1 MIQRSSAFA
10 ATLAAATLLA
20 NHAHGHIMQMYPI
33 SRQYSYGPVFKEW
46 DFPGIDYCPHC
57 YNARGPDY
65 VKERA
70 KAKTDP
76 AVLNEYGGGDEYP
89 LYFGDF
95 ADNGNYLE
103 TDEIAK
109 RHGICG
115 DPEQNADEG
124 SNVYSTANIG
134 WDVLD
139 SFKSGEVLEIDIIM
153 NAYHWGHCEF
163 FLCNA
168 DEMDDPDG
176 VPTQEC
182 FNRYPL
188 TRAADDG
195 NASPI
200 DPNYPG
206 RYYVDPECRAGE
218 TEQGS
223 PEGAPKG
230 YNIKMRYVLP
240 DIECDRCVLQMV
252 YSAPTPTPV
261 DPATPAPVEPPTP
274 APVDPPTAAPVD
286 SPTPAP
292 VDPPTPPP
300 IAAPTPAPVDPLTS
314 APVDPPTPAPV
325 NSPAS
330 SEMPVMAP
338 TDEVIVCST
347 GIPGI
352 ESSDGAVCCPINCT
366 QCGGA
371 GCATVGL
378 PEYGAESC
386 CQSDVL
392 SAGVSCSV
400 SEEAPCVLDAPAT
413 EMPAM
418 APTPEP
424 VMTPTAEPVRAPTA
438 KPAFEPTGD
447 VCSNGIPGIQS
458 GDSCC
463 LAECGACGGSGCA
476 EFGGGLGEDN
486 CCAVRIEEYGELCS
500 VALAAPCY
508 VDAPPPTPVTTEMP
522 IAMPTER
529 PATPAPVNAP
539 TPAPVD
545 PPTPAP
551 VDPPTLAP
559 VDPPTPAPVDP
570 PTPAPVDA
578 PTPAPVDTPTP
589 APVDAPPA
597 PSEMPVMAPT
607 DEVVVC
613 STGIRG
619 IESSDGAVCCPLG
632 CTQCGG
638 EGCSTVGLPEYGA
651 ESCCQS
657 DVLSAG
663 VSCSVSEEAPCVL
676 DETPTPE
683 PNAAPATEM
692 PAMAP
697 TPGPVMTPTAE
708 PVMPPTAEPAMAPTA
723 EPASGD
729 VCSNGIPGIQSG
741 ITCCLAECGECGG
754 PGCAEFGGGLGQDN
768 CCQGRIEEYG
778 ELCSVTLAAPC
789 IVDGEGCLYF
799 AGLACLP
806 HLAKQPLH
814 HVRSG
819 LISSD
824 MTAELC
830 YETCSA
836 KGAAYMATQWGV
848 ECWCSRDGSLDYDRH
863 GDTGVCDYPCI
874 GDESETCG
882 GVHSF
887 NLYRLSWAPAPEDE
901 EYVGCYADS
910 KGDRVLFDM
919 ISSDNMTAGVCRE
932 HCADKDAPYYGTQ
945 FSSECW
951 CGTSDDEADYE
962 RHGEGVCHMAC
973 SGDGT
978 VACGGYDA
986 YSLFKHDNGGK
997 TPTMAPVTD
1006 SPDTSTMAPVI
1017 TREAPTTPRVTR
1029 SPVRSEEPTAAA
1041 TSAPRSPGGSMPTTS
1056 TCSNGVPGI
1065 ETSKG
1070 ACCVAACGQCGGA
1083 GCSTVAL
1090 DLGLGSDEC
1099 CEGAVLDANRPC
1111 GEAPCVIGGDVPAP
1125 TPSPETAAPV
1135 AGDTPAPVPTAPTGE
1150 CSGDPVEAW
1159 EQCGGDGWTGST
1171 CCEEGLECVVMG
1183 KSTCYSQCRPI
1194 MEGDY
1199 R

>member
-1 MIQRSSAFA
+1 TGNACK
-10 ATLAAATLLA
+10 
-20 NHAHGHIMQMYPI
+20 HIGYEEFNPP
-33 SRQYSYGPVFKEW
+33 SWP
-46 DFPGIDYCPHC
+46 
-57 YNARGPDY
+57 
-65 VKERA
+65 
-70 KAKTDP
+70 
-76 AVLNEYGGGDEYP
+76 
-89 LYFGDF
+89 
-95 ADNGNYLE
+95 
-103 TDEIAK
+103 
-109 RHGICG
+109 
-115 DPEQNADEG
+115 
-124 SNVYSTANIG
+124 STCAPN
-134 WDVLD
+134 
-139 SFKSGEVLEIDIIM
+139 KSDWIEL
-153 NAYHWGHCEF
+153 
-163 FLCNA
+163 
-168 DEMDDPDG
+168 
-176 VPTQEC
+176 
-182 FNRYPL
+182 NRYM
-188 TRAADDG
+188 
-195 NASPI
+195 
-200 DPNYPG
+200 
-206 RYYVDPECRAGE
+206 CGE
-218 TEQGS
+218 
-223 PEGAPKG
+223 EGAYPEEFWACSDISLTSDG
-230 YNIKMRYVLP
+230 SAPPPTP
-240 DIECDRCVLQMV
+240 DTTPTTPVPV
-252 YSAPTPTPV
+252 ASPTPTPV
-261 DPATPAPVEPPTP
+261 DPPTPAPLDPPTP
-274 APVDPPTAAPVD
+274 APLDPPTPAPLDPPTATPVD

-292 VDPPTPPP
+292 VDASTP
-300 IAAPTPAPVDPLTS
+300 

-325 NSPAS
+325 AAPTPAPVDPPTPAPVAAPTPAPVDASTPAPVDPPTPAPVDSPAP

-371 GCATVGL
+371 GCSTVGL

-386 CQSDVL
+386 CEADVL
-392 SAGVSCSV
+392 SAGVLCSV
-400 SEEAPCVLDAPAT
+400 LEEAPCVLDDILPPAETPSPSMSFSFSYDDDDETPEPTAAPGT

-418 APTPEP
+418 AATPET
-424 VMTPTAEPVRAPTA
+424 VMTPTAEPLMAPTA
-438 KPAFEPTGD
+438 EPVSEPTGD

-463 LAECGACGGSGCA
+463 LAECGACGGSGCG

-508 VDAPPPTPVTTEMP
+508 VDDGSAPPPTPATTEMP
-522 IAMPTER
+522 VAMPTER
-529 PATPAPVNAP
+529 PATPAPVDAP

-545 PPTPAP
+545 PPTPGP
-551 VDPPTLAP
+551 VDTPTPSP

-570 PTPAPVDA
+570 LTPAPVDA

-651 ESCCQS
+651 ESCCGS

-663 VSCSVSEEAPCVL
+663 VSCSVSEEAPCAL

-683 PNAAPATEM
+683 PTAAPATEM

-697 TPGPVMTPTAE
+697 TPGPVIDPTREPVMAPTREPMAPTAE
-708 PVMPPTAEPAMAPTA
+708 PVMPPTAEPAMVPTT

-729 VCSNGIPGIQSG
+729 SSSSDDFSESEPGGRPGAYEHVGCFQDSQSDRV
-741 ITCCLAECGECGG
+741 L
-754 PGCAEFGGGLGQDN
+754 Q
-768 CCQGRIEEYG
+768 
-778 ELCSVTLAAPC
+778 
-789 IVDGEGCLYF
+789 
-799 AGLACLP
+799 
-806 HLAKQPLH
+806 
-814 HVRSG
+814 RSG
-819 LISSD
+819 LISGD

-901 EYVGCYADS
+901 EYVGCYADN
-910 KGDRVLFDM
+910 KGDRVLSDM
-919 ISSDNMTAGVCRE
+919 ISSDDMTAAVCRE
-932 HCADKDAPYYGTQ
+932 HCADNDAPYYGTQ

-951 CGTSDDEADYE
+951 CGTSDDEDDYE

-973 SGDGT
+973 SGDST

-986 YSLFKHDNGGK
+986 YSLFKYDNGGETPTTAPLTDSPD
-997 TPTMAPVTD
+997 TPTMAPV
-1006 SPDTSTMAPVI
+1006 I
-1017 TREAPTTPRVTR
+1017 TGEAPTTPPVTR
-1029 SPVRSEEPTAAA
+1029 SPVRTEEPTAAA
-1041 TSAPRSPGGSMPTTS
+1041 TSAPTSPWGSMPTTS

-1135 AGDTPAPVPTAPTGE
+1135 AGDTPAPVSTAPTGE

-1183 KSTCYSQCRPI
+1183 KSTCYSQVR
-1194 MEGDY
+1194 
-1199 R
+1199 